1 MKRLFFG
8 GIHPKY
14 NKEMS
19 TGITTF
25 SQITPS
31 QVVIPLQQH
40 IGSPCTP
47 LVKVGDH
54 VVIGQKI
61 GDGDGLCVPVHASV
75 SGKVLAVEP
84 RPHTS
89 GRDVMAIVIEN
100 DFQDTE
106 IESMA
111 GNPVL
116 QAYRASQDGKGSEEG
131 QISKMLEAFPLGQ
144 MDTDEILSLIREA
157 GIVGMGGAAF
167 PGNVKALSAMGNVD
181 TLIANACECEPYITA
196 DDSLLRT
203 SPEQVMAGMKILCHV
218 LQPSRLV
225 LAVEDN
231 KKAAI
236 EKVRRLLPKYEG
248 IELAVLPTRYP
259 QGAEKQLIQALT
271 GREIP
276 PGQLPVSVNCA
287 VFNVSTF
294 AAIFRAVVWKM
305 PLTKRIVTISG
316 EAIAEPQNFIVRIG
330 TPFHDLIEAAGGLN
344 DKTERVISGGPMMG
358 FAQKDLA
365 VPVIK
370 ATNSILCLMKD
381 KNGAAENPVCI
392 RCGKCVE
399 ACPMKLQPL
408 YLYRFEKAQ
417 DLEALER
424 LNLMDCIECGSCAF
438 TCPGKLPLVER
449 FRRGKQSLREAK
461 TK

>member
-19 TGITTF
+19 TQITTF
-25 SQITPS
+25 HKITPA

-40 IGSPCTP
+40 IGAPCTP
-47 LVKVGDH
+47 LVAVGDK
-54 VVIGQKI
+54 VLRGQKI
-61 GDGDGLCVPVHASV
+61 GDGEGLCVPVHASV
-75 SGKVLAVEP
+75 SGTVVAIEP

-89 GRDVMAIVIEN
+89 GRMVNAIVIEN
-100 DFQDTE
+100 DLQDNT
-106 IESMA
+106 IELK
-111 GNPVL
+111 GNDAP
-116 QAYRASQDGKGSEEG
+116 
-131 QISKMLEAFPLGQ
+131 LEAL
-144 MDTDEILSLIREA
+144 DSDDILHAIREA

-203 SPEQVMAGMKILCHV
+203 DPEHV
-218 LQPSRLV
+218 LEGMQILAQVLKPNRLV

-231 KKAAI
+231 KAEAI
-236 EKVRRLLPKYEG
+236 EKVNGLLKDFPG

-259 QGAEKQLIQALT
+259 QGAEKQLIQSLT
-271 GREIP
+271 KREVP
-276 PGQLPVSVNCA
+276 PGQLPVSVGCA

-294 AAIFRAVVWKM
+294 AAIYRAVRLGM
-305 PLTKRIVTISG
+305 PLIQRIVTISG

-330 TPFHDLIEAAGGLN
+330 TPFHDLIEVAGGLH

-358 FAQKDLA
+358 IAQSDLA

-370 ATNSILCLMKD
+370 ATNSILCLLKD
-381 KNGAAENPVCI
+381 RNGAAENPVCL
-392 RCGKCVE
+392 RCGKCVGV
-399 ACPMKLQPL
+399 CPMRLHPL
-408 YLYRFEKAQ
+408 YMYRFTNAGKVEELK
-417 DLEALER
+417 R
-424 LNLMDCIECGSCAF
+424 LNVLDCIECGSCAF

-449 FRRGKQSLREAK
+449 FRKGKQMVREASAK
-461 TK
+461 